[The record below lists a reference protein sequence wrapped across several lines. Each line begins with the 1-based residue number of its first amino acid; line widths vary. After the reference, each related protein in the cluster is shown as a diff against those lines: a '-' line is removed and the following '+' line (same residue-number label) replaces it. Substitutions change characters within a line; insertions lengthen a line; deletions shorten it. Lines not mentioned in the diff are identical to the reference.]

1 MRGDLTEPDL
11 APAAELQHRID
22 ETPDE
27 ADAHAAADE
36 LHALL
41 DDVAI
46 VEELQPQARGLGGL
60 TAHSLHDERRGRDS
74 PSARRSVFV
83 LVRPAAAGARVDS
96 RGSI

>member
-46 VEELQPQARGLGGL
+46 VEELQPQARGLG
-60 TAHSLHDERRGRDS
+60 D
-74 PSARRSVFV
+74 
-83 LVRPAAAGARVDS
+83 
-96 RGSI
+96 